1 MRSPSA
7 ARESEEENTMGKATL
22 TGKGRRWLL
31 KGHPWVYR
39 DDFAEVEGTM
49 GELIPV
55 KDPSGGS
62 MGWGLYSTQSRIAVR
77 MVTRSSEQ
85 PNRSFWEAR
94 MQSAVDRR
102 QRLGM
107 LDPEGAC
114 RLIGGDADGFPGLV
128 IDRYAKT
135 LVVQSGAQGSDAMRD
150 FLLEIL
156 KEILPFTPDCIVDR
170 SDTSVRK
177 LEGLEKR
184 VEVLEGTL
192 DGPVLVRDGELQY
205 DVDVTGGHKTGHYLD
220 QSFNRR
226 EAAKLGVGGRVLD
239 AFAYDGLFGLH
250 AALAGA
256 EQVVCLEQNKGAC
269 ERIMKNAERNGLAD
283 KIRVEKVDCMKDM
296 RARAETDERY
306 ELVIVDPPAFARSK
320 KEVEGAAR
328 GYVELNRRAID
339 LTVPLGSLVS
349 ASCSHN
355 VGAEQFIKMIGKAAH
370 GAHRQV
376 WLEELRKASPD
387 HPHLVTLPETDYLK
401 CAFLRIG

>member
-1 MRSPSA
+1 
-7 ARESEEENTMGKATL
+7 MGKATL

-49 GELIPV
+49 GELINV
-55 KDPSGGS
+55 NDPSGGS

-77 MVTRSSEQ
+77 MVTRSKEQ
-85 PNRSFWEAR
+85 PNRAFWLDR

-102 QRLGM
+102 ARHGM
-107 LDPEGAC
+107 MDPAGAC

-128 IDRYAKT
+128 IDRYAET
-135 LVVQSGAQGSDAMRD
+135 LVVQSGSQGSDTMRD
-150 FLLEIL
+150 FLLGLL
-156 KEILPFTPDCIVDR
+156 KEVMPFAPKAIIDR

-184 VEVLEGTL
+184 VEVIEGTL
-192 DGPVLVRDGELQY
+192 DGPVTVRDGDLVY

-220 QSFNRR
+220 QSINRKV
-226 EAAKLGVGGRVLD
+226 AAKLAEGGRVLD

-256 EQVVCLEQNKGAC
+256 KEVVCLEQNKAAC
-269 ERIMKNAERNGLAD
+269 ERIMQNAERNGVAD
-283 KIRVEKVDCMKDM
+283 KVRVEKVDCMKDM
-296 RARAETDERY
+296 RARAEAGESYD
-306 ELVIVDPPAFARSK
+306 LVVVDPPAFARSK
-320 KEVEGAAR
+320 KEIEGAAR

-339 LTVPLGSLVS
+339 LTVPGGSLVS

-355 VGAEQFIKMIGKAAH
+355 VKAEDFIKMIGKAAH
-370 GAHRQV
+370 GAGRPV
-376 WLEELRKASPD
+376 WLEDMKKASPD

>member
-1 MRSPSA
+1 
-7 ARESEEENTMGKATL
+7 MGKATL

-39 DDFAEVEGTM
+39 DDFAEVEGTR
-49 GELIPV
+49 GELVPV
-55 KDPSGGS
+55 NDPSGGP
-62 MGWGLYSTQSRIAVR
+62 MGWGLYSTKSRIAVR
-77 MVTRSSEQ
+77 MVTRSPEQ
-85 PNRSFWEAR
+85 PNREFWLNR
-94 MQSAVDRR
+94 MQGAVSRR
-102 QRLGM
+102 ERLGM

-135 LVVQSGAQGSDAMRD
+135 LVVQSGSQGSDTMRD
-150 FLLEIL
+150 FLLGLL
-156 KEILPFTPDCIVDR
+156 KEVLPFAPDAIVDR

-184 VEVLEGTL
+184 VEVVEGTL
-192 DGPVLVRDGELQY
+192 DGPVTVRDGQLVY
-205 DVDVTGGHKTGHYLD
+205 DVDITGGHKTGHYLD
-220 QSFNRR
+220 QSVNRK

-256 EQVVCLEQNKGAC
+256 EEVVCLEQNKAAC
-269 ERIMKNAERNGLAD
+269 ERIMRNAERNGVAD
-283 KIRVEKVDCMKDM
+283 KVRVEKVDCMKDM
-296 RARAETDERY
+296 RARAERGDQH

-320 KEVEGAAR
+320 REIEGAAR

-339 LTVPLGSLVS
+339 LTVPGGSIVS

-355 VGAEQFIKMIGKAAH
+355 VQADEFIKMIAKASH
-370 GAHRQV
+370 GAGRQV
-376 WLEELRKASPD
+376 WLEEMRKASPD

>member
-1 MRSPSA
+1 
-7 ARESEEENTMGKATL
+7 MGKATL

-39 DDFAEVEGTM
+39 DDFAEVEGSM
-49 GELIPV
+49 GELINV
-55 KDPSGGS
+55 NDPSGGS

-77 MVTRSSEQ
+77 MVTRSKEQ
-85 PNRSFWEAR
+85 PNRAFWLER
-94 MQSAVDRR
+94 MQGAVERR
-102 QRLGM
+102 ARLGM
-107 LDPEGAC
+107 MEPEGAC

-135 LVVQSGAQGSDAMRD
+135 LVVQSGSQGSDTMRD
-150 FLLEIL
+150 FLLGLL
-156 KEILPFTPDCIVDR
+156 KEAMPFAPDAIIDR

-192 DGPVLVRDGELQY
+192 DGPVTVQDGPLTY

-220 QSFNRR
+220 QSINRKD
-226 EAAKLGVGGRVLD
+226 AAKLGVGGRVLD

-256 EQVVCLEQNKGAC
+256 KEVVCLEQNKAAC
-269 ERIMKNAERNGLAD
+269 ERIMQNAERNGVAD
-283 KIRVEKVDCMKDM
+283 KVRVEKVDCMKDM
-296 RARAETDERY
+296 RARAESGERY

-339 LTVPLGSLVS
+339 LTVPGGSLVS

-355 VGAEQFIKMIGKAAH
+355 VKAEDFIRMISKAAH
-370 GAHRQV
+370 GAGRSV
-376 WLEELRKASPD
+376 WLENLAKASPD

-401 CAFLRIG
+401 CAFLRVG